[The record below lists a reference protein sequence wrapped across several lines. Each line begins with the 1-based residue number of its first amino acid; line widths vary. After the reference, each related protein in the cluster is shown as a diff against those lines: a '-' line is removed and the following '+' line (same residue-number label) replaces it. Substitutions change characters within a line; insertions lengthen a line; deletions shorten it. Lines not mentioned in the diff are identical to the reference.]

1 MRALLERTGLRVMH
15 WQDTTESAHAAN
27 GTMDSE
33 NAKNEL
39 EAETVD
45 GLDIFLLFGEQ
56 TLVMAENSVKDM
68 EVHSIGLSAGAGQHT
83 SAGAQ

>member
-1 MRALLERTGLRVMH
+1 MRALLERTGFRVMH